1 MGEKTPGKGPGCFKY
16 AKFLIFDETLQPQKF
31 VPGMCKIAHNLLND
45 LIPNEINMTQ
55 HFAWDC

>member
-1 MGEKTPGKGPGCFKY
+1 MGKKTPGKGPGCFKY

-45 LIPNEINMTQ
+45 LIPNEINMT
-55 HFAWDC
+55 

>member
-31 VPGMCKIAHNLLND
+31 VPGMCKIAHNLTLNE
-45 LIPNEINMTQ
+45 LKNVLKESKYLKL
-55 HFAWDC
+55 